1 MPFLLLLLLPPI
13 LLHRRVLLLPVQR
26 HRMRGCLRFLVV
38 RRIHLVPTGK
48 LVRIVLLEPQVP
60 RFARNGRH
68 QTTNGSQVDACSIFL
83 FTLLKSPAWRVVVLA
98 LLVLASEIDSV
109 LFSPF
114 LMYQQILN
122 AK

>member
-68 QTTNGSQVDACSIFL
+68 QTTFTTPTAAKWLLAQL
-83 FTLLKSPAWRVVVLA
+83 MFTLLKSPAWRVVVLA
-98 LLVLASEIDSV
+98 LFIPASEIDSV
-109 LFSPF
+109 LFSP
-114 LMYQQILN
+114 LQIPER
-122 AK
+122 